1 MPRAEFDPGCL
12 SEYLLE
18 FDTRSKPLGHYDRF
32 LETVINQ
39 SFTFIKL
46 VDKII
51 ECSTKKKIFFLHFS
65 MERVISF
72 TLIFYEIQNIR

>member
-12 SEYLLE
+12 SEHLLE
-18 FDTRSKPLGHYDRF
+18 FDTRSKPLDHHGRF